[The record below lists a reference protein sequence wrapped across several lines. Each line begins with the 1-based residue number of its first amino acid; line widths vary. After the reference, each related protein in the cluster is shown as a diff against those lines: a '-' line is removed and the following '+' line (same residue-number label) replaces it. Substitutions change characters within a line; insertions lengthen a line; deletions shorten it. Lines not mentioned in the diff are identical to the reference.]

1 MEIYVIQEMLINVYS
16 VDWLNALV
24 KKIEKKIERIDH
36 EAAFAIRFGRPG
48 ALIMSFIGIFHTR
61 LNSERSYMESMG
73 WSKGEDTSKL
83 L

>member
-36 EAAFAIRFGRPG
+36 EAAFALKHKF
-48 ALIMSFIGIFHTR
+48 L
-61 LNSERSYMESMG
+61 
-73 WSKGEDTSKL
+73 
-83 L
+83 